1 MKFKLVFI
9 FILCASI
16 FIPFVAKAG
25 FGISPPYV
33 YNENLTRGSHYEQ
46 KIVLVRGD
54 PVEDWQAEITLNVP
68 EMSGWVSVDRGLKFI
83 LPKGEK
89 QVIIMV
95 KVDVPSDA
103 VFKRYKGNIRVRT
116 TSLKGA
122 EGGKVAIALGGQI
135 DVDLNVSKEQAFD
148 FIVRGIKISDSIE
161 GHPFLWWFVPA
172 KVKLE
177 MQIENKGNAIGSP
190 AKVSLDVYDK
200 GKNVIESISTNKIE
214 QVGSFETKWISAE
227 LESKLK
233 SGGYDAYYKIFK
245 KDGIAQQG
253 ETHFTILPYDGGPEN
268 ISAALSAMPM
278 GWKVL
283 LIIILVLLSSSIV
296 LFISRRKRSN

>member
-1 MKFKLVFI
+1 MKLKLVFA
-9 FILCASI
+9 FLLSAFI
-16 FIPFVAKAG
+16 FIPFVARAG

-68 EMSGWVSVDRGLKFI
+68 GMENWISVDRGLKFI
-83 LPKGEK
+83 LPEGEK
-89 QVIIMV
+89 QVPVIV
-95 KVDVPSDA
+95 KVDVPTDA
-103 VFKRYKGNIRVRT
+103 SYKRYKGNIRVRT

-135 DVDLNVSKEQAFD
+135 DIDLNVSKEQTFD
-148 FIVRGIKISDSIE
+148 FVVRGIRISDSIE
-161 GHPFLWWFVPA
+161 GHSFLWWFVPA
-172 KVKLE
+172 KIKLE

-190 AKVSLDVYDK
+190 AKVSLDIYDK
-200 GKNVIESISTNKIE
+200 DKNVLESVATSKIQ
-214 QVGSFETKWISAE
+214 QVGSFETKWVAAE

-253 ETHFTILPYDGGPEN
+253 ETHFTILPYNGSPEN
-268 ISAALSAMPM
+268 LSAAFSAMPL
-278 GWKVL
+278 GQKIFFIALVL
-283 LIIILVLLSSSIV
+283 LIILAVIL
-296 LFISRRKRSN
+296 ISKKRSK